1 MASSTRA
8 AAPNLR
14 TCYDRFA
21 RHFGS
26 AEDYRRQGS
35 VHHRLTDIL
44 FITLCASIA
53 GADDLSA
60 VAEFA
65 KTNEPWFSAQLD
77 LGQGVSS
84 ESTFRTV
91 FMLLDGEELV
101 KYFVPWV

>member
-1 MASSTRA
+1 M
-8 AAPNLR
+8 
-14 TCYDRFA
+14 
-21 RHFGS
+21 
-26 AEDYRRQGS
+26 
-35 VHHRLTDIL
+35 HHRLIDIL

-65 KTNEPWFSAQLD
+65 KTNEPWFSPQLD
-77 LGQGVSS
+77 LGQGVPS

-101 KYFVPWV
+101 KYFVPWVQELTDTTTQIPQAWRFKVEGHELWTLADIERVKC